1 MDIITQKGS
10 KMIKLYC
17 IKINDQELKTIN
29 EKEYFSFLKANKKD
43 VYSYTQVMIETSE
56 DKLKNLIENYSVD
69 ELLRLWKKKK
79 GIDEKTMY
87 IAK

>member
-1 MDIITQKGS
+1 MK
-10 KMIKLYC
+10 KVKLYC
-17 IKINDQELKTIN
+17 IKINDQELKTVD
-29 EKEYFSFLKANKKD
+29 EKEYISFIRANKKD
-43 VYSYTQVMIETSE
+43 VHSFTQVMIETSE
-56 DKLKNLIENYSVD
+56 DKLNNLIDNYSVD

>member
-1 MDIITQKGS
+1 MK
-10 KMIKLYC
+10 KVKLYC
-17 IKINDQELKTIN
+17 IKINDQELKTVN
-29 EKEYFSFLKANKKD
+29 EKEYISFIRANKKD
-43 VYSYTQVMIETSE
+43 VHSFSQVMVETTE
-56 DKLKNLIENYSVD
+56 NKLNNLIENYSVD